1 MTTFKVG
8 DRVKLVNN
16 SYHSVNKVGFIGY
29 VVQVDRDTHRKCP
42 IYRVAA
48 KPGHISDDGNWS
60 IEHDLVACP
69 EVVYE
74 DEWHLNTGAVEI
86 PDDAD
91 KAWNSDKTSV
101 VAFRY
106 VKKPEVVVKEQFLS
120 RTFDGIGFNV
130 FHGKYNTSIAKLTFT
145 TTDGELTDIQWEKL

>member
-1 MTTFKVG
+1 MAKFKVG

-16 SYHSVNKVGFIGY
+16 FYHSINKVGFIGY

-48 KPGHISDDGNWS
+48 EPRDISLDGNWS
-60 IEHDLVACP
+60 VETDLVACS
-69 EVVYE
+69 EIVYE
-74 DEWHLNTGAVEI
+74 DEWHLNTGAVII

-106 VKKPEVVVKEQFLS
+106 VKKPKVIVKEQFLS
-120 RTFDGIGFNV
+120 RTSDGIGFNL
-130 FHGKYNTSIAKLTFT
+130 FHGKYDTSIAKLTFT
-145 TTDGELTDIQWEKL
+145 TTDGELTDIQWEKI